1 MTRFNSVVLDVDST
15 LSGIEGIDWLAQLR
29 GSEISAWSTALTD
42 KAMRGEIPIE
52 AVYGERMRV
61 VRPALA
67 EIEELG
73 RVYVERVAPRARE
86 TLEALRKSGVQV
98 VMVSG
103 GLREA
108 ILPLAGKL
116 GVPSTDL
123 HAVSIFFNEAGE
135 YSGFDESS
143 PLTRQL
149 GKKTVVGELALNK
162 PTLAV
167 GDGMTDCEMKA
178 VVNSFAAY
186 TGYTRRNS
194 VIERADFVIDNFDQL
209 RELVLQ

>member
-1 MTRFNSVVLDVDST
+1 VLDVDST

-29 GSEISAWSTALTD
+29 GAEILAWSTALTD

-67 EIEELG
+67 EIQELG
-73 RVYVERVAPRARE
+73 RVYVERVAPGARE
-86 TLEALRKSGVQV
+86 TLEALRNSNVQV

-108 ILPLAGKL
+108 ILPLAGEL
-116 GVPSTDL
+116 GVPNTDL

-135 YSGFDESS
+135 YSGFDEAS

-149 GKKTVVGELALNK
+149 GKKTVVDKLELRE

>member
-1 MTRFNSVVLDVDST
+1 VTRFNSVVLDVDST

>member
-1 MTRFNSVVLDVDST
+1 VTRFNSVVLDVDST

-29 GSEISAWSTALTD
+29 GSEISGWSTALTD

>member
-1 MTRFNSVVLDVDST
+1 VTRFNSVVLDVDST

-61 VRPALA
+61 VQPALA

-116 GVPSTDL
+116 GVLSTDL

>member
-1 MTRFNSVVLDVDST
+1 VLDVDST

-86 TLEALRKSGVQV
+86 TLEALRNSGVQV

-149 GKKTVVGELALNK
+149 GKKTVVGELALKK

-178 VVNSFAAY
+178 IVNSFAAY
-186 TGYTRRNS
+186 TGYTRRNP

>member
-1 MTRFNSVVLDVDST
+1 VTRFNSVVLDVDST

-149 GKKTVVGELALNK
+149 GKKTVVGELALNN

>member
-1 MTRFNSVVLDVDST
+1 VTRFNSVVLDVDST

-61 VRPALA
+61 VQPALA